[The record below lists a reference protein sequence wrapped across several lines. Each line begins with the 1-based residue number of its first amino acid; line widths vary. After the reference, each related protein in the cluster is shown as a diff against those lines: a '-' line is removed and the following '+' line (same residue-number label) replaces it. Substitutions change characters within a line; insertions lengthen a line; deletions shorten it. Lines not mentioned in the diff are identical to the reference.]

1 MPTFEKSSQTVV
13 QGLRGKVDHRLLAY
27 NKIPS
32 ACTIPLPD
40 KTGMFHHHTT
50 ENALLRL
57 MHKNV
62 RNKNQ

>member
-13 QGLRGKVDHRLLAY
+13 RGLRGKGRPQVLAY

-40 KTGMFHHHTT
+40 KTGMFHTT
-50 ENALLRL
+50 ENALL
-57 MHKNV
+57 
-62 RNKNQ
+62 

>member
-13 QGLRGKVDHRLLAY
+13 RGLRGKGRPQVLAY

-40 KTGMFHHHTT
+40 KTGMFHTT

-57 MHKNV
+57 MHKNI